1 MRSITTLLLNYMN
14 SFTSFAGATRALLI
28 VVFAV
33 AGFSRPVQAQNSGS
47 FSLITP
53 NFDVNLLQSVSF
65 TYTLSQGVNATSYN
79 FTIANTSTSSLSPW
93 VNGTRPTITDIY
105 FDDSSLNLLSSP
117 TIVGSITAPPD
128 NSVSYSVATP
138 GTGNL
143 PGGNNVGFDE
153 SYLFNTNP
161 PPSKNGI
168 DPGEV
173 LTVSFQSSQGYAA
186 ILGALN
192 SGDLRIGMHV
202 QEIGTQGAS
211 ATFVSTQAVPEPGS
225 ALLVGVVGV
234 ILLVRRRRNLP

>member
-1 MRSITTLLLNYMN
+1 MN
-14 SFTSFAGATRALLI
+14 SLTSFAGATRALLI

-33 AGFSRPVQAQNSGS
+33 VGLSRSVQAQNSGT

-65 TYTLSQGVNATSYN
+65 TYTLSQGVNATTYN
-79 FTIANTSTSSLSPW
+79 FKIANTSTNSLSTW
-93 VNGTRPTITDIY
+93 VDGTQPTITDIY
-105 FDDSSLNLLSSP
+105 FDDSSLNLLNSP
-117 TIVGSITAPPD
+117 TIVGAGTAPPD
-128 NSVSYSVATP
+128 NSVSYSVGAP
-138 GTGNL
+138 GSGNL

-153 SYLFNTNP
+153 SYLFSTNP

-168 DPGEV
+168 DPGEF

-192 SGDLRIGMHV
+192 TGDLRIGMHV
-202 QEIGTQGAS
+202 QEIGTEGAS
-211 ATFVSTQAVPEPGS
+211 AAFVSTGTLDPGTQAVPEPGS